1 MGWPALWCASRC
13 VLKRMVLR
21 WRFLD
26 REDQLNYPLP
36 ARSLPSNPL
45 CATSAASFSSVL
57 DRMVV
62 LSFVVV
68 QAAASLLSRNI
79 TTAAGILSVGRPP
92 HSHNEWYWIVED
104 HGMINLVVQVSGC
117 V

>member
-1 MGWPALWCASRC
+1 
-13 VLKRMVLR
+13 
-21 WRFLD
+21 
-26 REDQLNYPLP
+26 
-36 ARSLPSNPL
+36 
-45 CATSAASFSSVL
+45 
-57 DRMVV
+57 
-62 LSFVVV
+62 V